1 MVTSSTKRAVTDE
14 QLVQWVADGDTSC
27 LATLFE
33 RYHRDVFKFCLQM
46 TRQKAL
52 SEDLVQDVFLTIL
65 SKAASFRGDGLFRA
79 WMFNIARNTTL
90 DHLRKMKRRGNESF
104 DDELLET
111 HLTDQRSA
119 EQSAAGT
126 QKVGLVLQALAKLPA
141 AAQQVIWLG
150 RFQFDSY
157 DELGQALGCNAG
169 AARVRMH
176 RAMAQLNSTYTSING
191 APIDV

>member
-1 MVTSSTKRAVTDE
+1 MRAVTDE
-14 QLVQWVADGDTSC
+14 QLIQWVADGDTSC

-33 RYHRDVFKFCLQM
+33 RHHKAVYQFCLQL
-46 TRQKAL
+46 TRHPAQ
-52 SEDLVQDVFLTIL
+52 SEDLVQDVFIRIL
-65 SKAASFRGDGLFRA
+65 RKAASFRGEGLFKA
-79 WMFNIARNTTL
+79 WMFNIARNITL
-90 DHLRKMKRRGNESF
+90 DHIRKSKRQGSESL
-104 DDELLET
+104 DDEMMDQNLA
-111 HLTDQRSA
+111 DQRSA

-126 QKVGLVLQALAKLPA
+126 QKMNLVMQALARLPE

-150 RFQFDSY
+150 RFQFESY

-176 RAMAQLNSTYTSING
+176 RAMALLNSTYTSING